1 MAHSLVSKYYCDAW
15 LNSGGIG
22 VARVAPHEDHEVS
35 LNRSKCLKR
44 FFPNETNMRKA
55 FSNGFEYFS
64 QAHLASSSCCERN
77 WSTYSVTQSVKRNRQ
92 ATSQAEDLVFVHCN
106 LRPLSRKSK
115 EYTERPSKYW
125 DISGDQFDIDG
136 QEAAEL
142 AQLSLDEPDLE
153 GMMFQEVKESE
164 EQLDGD
170 EC

>member
-1 MAHSLVSKYYCDAW
+1 MVHSFVSKYYCDAW

-22 VARVAPHEDHEVS
+22 VARVAPHEDHE
-35 LNRSKCLKR
+35 
-44 FFPNETNMRKA
+44 
-55 FSNGFEYFS
+55 
-64 QAHLASSSCCERN
+64 LASSSCCERN
-77 WSTYSVTQSVKRNRQ
+77 WSTYSVIQSVRRNRQ

-115 EYTERPSKYW
+115 EYTEGPSKYW
-125 DISGDQFDIDG
+125 DISGDQFDIEG

-164 EQLDGD
+164 EQLDAD